1 MANEITVKLKQNIK
15 EIKNILE
22 EKGFKAKE
30 KFIVDDTYF
39 IPANLEIKGKTPR
52 EILKKAVLLRDIT
65 DLEPYKKIKKFT
77 FKEKE
82 INEKGEIIRQQ
93 KTECPITDIEAGKKF
108 IEKIGFKEL
117 MRIKEYD
124 VVYKKNDLNIILK
137 NVENSD
143 DMMEVELVE
152 ENENLNSIDKI
163 KREVQKLNLP
173 IDVSDYF
180 VKKAEIELEKVLE
193 RKEETQIGE

>member
-1 MANEITVKLKQNIK
+1 MENEITVKLKKDIK
-15 EIKNILE
+15 DVKRILE
-22 EKGFKAKE
+22 EKGFKNNQKY
-30 KFIVDDTYF
+30 ILDDTYF
-39 IPANLEIKGKTPR
+39 IPKNLDTKNKTPR
-52 EILKKAVLLRDIT
+52 NILKQAVLLRNIT
-65 DLEPYKKIKKFT
+65 EFNPYKEVKKFT

-82 INEKGEIIRQQ
+82 INEKGEIISQE

-117 MRIKEYD
+117 IRIKEYD
-124 VVYKKNDLNIILK
+124 VVYEKNDLSIILK

-163 KREVQKLNLP
+163 KAEIHKLNLP
-173 IDVSDYF
+173 IDDSDYF

-193 RKEETQIGE
+193 GKEESQIGE